1 MFLQRKLIY
10 PLESCSLS
18 MLFNIC
24 SRGLNIRICEPDAPA
39 SRRWSDTGDTLRGT
53 GGYSNTLCE
62 GPLEFHARPRGAG
75 PYSGEHFAWRDGL
88 DFRRPYMKIKR
99 TPLRV
104 WVAGRFVGIFYSG
117 LALSDPAGRGSLI
130 RCGPF
135 EHLIG
140 GLGFAFA
147 GELGGET

>member
-1 MFLQRKLIY
+1 M
-10 PLESCSLS
+10 
-18 MLFNIC
+18 
-24 SRGLNIRICEPDAPA
+24 RG
-39 SRRWSDTGDTLRGT
+39 
-53 GGYSNTLCE
+53 
-62 GPLEFHARPRGAG
+62 PRGAG

-104 WVAGRFVGIFYSG
+104 WVAGRFVGFFYSG

-140 GLGFAFA
+140 GLGFAFP
-147 GELGGET
+147 GELGGGGGGDLSGDRFDKSGMGAKLSVPI

>member
-18 MLFNIC
+18 MLLNIC
-24 SRGLNIRICEPDAPA
+24 SRGLNIFVNPIHPHPGDGRIPGIPWEVQAGIRIRFA
-39 SRRWSDTGDTLRGT
+39 RVRWNFMRG
-53 GGYSNTLCE
+53 
-62 GPLEFHARPRGAG
+62 PRGAG

-140 GLGFAFA
+140 GLGFAFP
-147 GELGGET
+147 GELGGGET